1 MLVSATLQGL
11 INQELISGGICRE
24 KGHYKYA
31 GQWKH
36 SRMHGCGV
44 YELNGR
50 QTWVIILK
58 LRQAILYH
66 RHPLLAPELINTA
79 GTRLL

>member
-1 MLVSATLQGL
+1 VVL
-11 INQELISGGICRE
+11 CRE

-50 QTWVIILK
+50 QVWGKFYFGELLPTVEECDHNTSAVSFPSLHSH
-58 LRQAILYH
+58 LY
-66 RHPLLAPELINTA
+66 LAKWQ
-79 GTRLL
+79 

>member
-1 MLVSATLQGL
+1 VVL
-11 INQELISGGICRE
+11 CRE

-50 QTWVIILK
+50 QVWVCHLCLELE
-58 LRQAILYH
+58 LRIVQ
-66 RHPLLAPELINTA
+66 LAQTVKNCKKKDKS
-79 GTRLL
+79 